1 MNTNGARTGIDT
13 KAAGHAEEAPSSL
26 NGQSVEERL
35 EALRQ
40 TIRTWDWRA
49 AVVEAGPPPV
59 DVTVTA
65 APLTTTA
72 VTELD
77 EDSGSPERDSS
88 PLPGRADAQPLVIE
102 PTPRPVE
109 MAPPPEVLLPPVD
122 AVAVPAEGVVRPAE
136 TAPAPVETLAEP
148 SDTLVPP
155 EEAMDPLPGE
165 FAPRLA
171 SAPPPE
177 GTPGEEGVD
186 GSSWLGQ
193 EHEPEP
199 EPERPVRRFW
209 SNRLTKVAVL
219 GLAALV
225 VVVLII
231 GGIRLFAK
239 SPASPGPTATRTTQ
253 PSHRSVHHGH
263 FVAPISAAELTQ
275 YQGYAT
281 ALQNANLAAIR
292 GFEKAGSTPTASQ
305 VVLVVSAYR
314 TAVNDYYFQ
323 LHFIHWPQSMQ
334 TAIESDYAQLQALV
348 SFLQAFPFV
357 APNGVPAWLSQLHN
371 RTGTTQTADN
381 AVRQDLGLPASVSFP

>member
-1 MNTNGARTGIDT
+1 MRSR
-13 KAAGHAEEAPSSL
+13 SSL
-26 NGQSVEERL
+26 SRRRVPSKWRRL
-35 EALRQ
+35 
-40 TIRTWDWRA
+40 
-49 AVVEAGPPPV
+49 PKC
-59 DVTVTA
+59 
-65 APLTTTA
+65 
-72 VTELD
+72 
-77 EDSGSPERDSS
+77 S
-88 PLPGRADAQPLVIE
+88 
-102 PTPRPVE
+102 
-109 MAPPPEVLLPPVD
+109 LLPWTRLQFRQKGLHYPQKRL
-122 AVAVPAEGVVRPAE
+122 RPPSE
-136 TAPAPVETLAEP
+136 FLAEP

-177 GTPGEEGVD
+177 GTHGEEGVD

-193 EHEPEP
+193 EPEP

-253 PSHRSVHHGH
+253 PSHRSVHHSH

-334 TAIESDYAQLQALV
+334 TAIESDYAQLQALA